1 MTSQEKKTSESPRH
15 CVEEI
20 GLKLVLWIVQALF
33 ENRNTLPEST
43 YNKAMGTAKKILWTT
58 ELHKWIR

>member
-1 MTSQEKKTSESPRH
+1 MASLEKEISESPRY
-15 CVEEI
+15 CVEEN
-20 GLKLVLWIVQALF
+20 GLKVILWIVHALF

-43 YNKAMGTAKKILWTT
+43 YEKAMGTAKKILWTT